1 MNDQR
6 VVDLNLLL
14 MCYESAARF
23 LLSSVSCVYLLSLPT
38 NFFLTCFLYPG
49 SLGSSS

>member
-1 MNDQR
+1 MNDQHA
-6 VVDLNLLL
+6 VDLNLLL

-23 LLSSVSCVYLLSLPT
+23 LLSSVYLLSLPT
-38 NFFLTCFLYPG
+38 KFFLTCFLYPG